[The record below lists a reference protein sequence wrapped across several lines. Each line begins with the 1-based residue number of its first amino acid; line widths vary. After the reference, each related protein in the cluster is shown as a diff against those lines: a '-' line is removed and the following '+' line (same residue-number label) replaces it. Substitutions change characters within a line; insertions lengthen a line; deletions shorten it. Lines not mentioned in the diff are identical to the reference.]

1 MPEDRVPRASFIVPG
16 AAPLN
21 VGVHSLP
28 VQEVVGNS
36 APRRD
41 AFTCELTGLGI
52 VVDIEWALYVR
63 RAVCCHSLNP
73 SVDIAA

>member
-1 MPEDRVPRASFIVPG
+1 MPEKRVPRTGFIIPG
-16 AAPLN
+16 ASPLN
-21 VGVHSLP
+21 VGAHCLP
-28 VQEVVGNS
+28 IHEVVGNR

-41 AFTCELTGLGI
+41 AFAGKFAGLGI